1 MLKYWIWLATRKG
14 MGARSAYLVARH
26 FATPEAAYFA
36 DQAAYDA
43 IDGIR
48 GRESLLDK
56 DLREAEEILRTCY
69 NRGIFLVTMQD
80 AAYPQRLLALDD
92 PPLVLYGKGILPDL
106 NGPAIGVVGT
116 RKASLY
122 GLKQARRMG
131 YGLSRCGSAVISGGA
146 RGVDTEAMRGAL
158 TGGGPVVAV
167 LGCGVDV
174 VYPHENKS
182 LFQDVTANGCLLS
195 EYPPGTPPAA
205 EHFPIRN
212 RIISGISMGVLVVE
226 APERSGA
233 LITARRA
240 LDQGRDVFALPANVG
255 QDTGS
260 GNLQL
265 LRDGAILVRD
275 PWEILQEY
283 TGQFGQNLESR
294 NCDDWDGEDLPREK
308 EPVKKDIDKEKTSH
322 YIDAKKI
329 MDTLTPEEQRLALL
343 LEQGPAHIDS
353 LSEQMQ
359 QPAGSVLALLT
370 MLEVRGLV
378 KRLPGRRF
386 ALAEKC
392 S

>member
-158 TGGGPVVAV
+158 TGGSPVVAV

-329 MDTLTPEEQRLALL
+329 MDNLTPEEQRLALL

-386 ALAEKC
+386 ALAGKM
-392 S
+392 

>member
-14 MGARSAYLVARH
+14 MGARSAYLVSRH

-36 DQAAYDA
+36 DEAAYEA
-43 IDGIR
+43 IDGIH

-56 DLREAEEILRTCY
+56 DLREAEEILKTCY
-69 NRGIFLVTMQD
+69 NRGIFVVTMQD

-131 YGLSRCGSAVISGGA
+131 YGLSRCGGIVISGGA

-182 LFQDVTANGCLLS
+182 LFQDVAANGCLLS
-195 EYPPGTPPAA
+195 EYPPGTRPKP
-205 EHFPIRN
+205 EHFPVRN
-212 RIISGISMGVLVVE
+212 RIISGMSLGVLVVE

-283 TGQFGQNLESR
+283 TGQFGRNLESR
-294 NCDDWDGEDLPREK
+294 NCDGWDAAEPPREP
-308 EPVKKDIDKEKTSH
+308 EPVKKDIDNKKTTH
-322 YIDAKKI
+322 YIDAKNI

-343 LEQGPAHIDS
+343 LEQGPVHIDS
-353 LSEQMQ
+353 LSERMQ
-359 QPAGSVLALLT
+359 QPAGGVLALLT

-386 ALAEKC
+386 TLAGNM
-392 S
+392 

>member
-158 TGGGPVVAV
+158 TGGSPVVAV

-386 ALAEKC
+386 ALAGKM
-392 S
+392 

>member
-56 DLREAEEILRTCY
+56 DLRETEEILRTCY
-69 NRGIFLVTMQD
+69 NRGIFVVTMQD

-158 TGGGPVVAV
+158 TGGSPVVAV

-386 ALAEKC
+386 ALAGKM
-392 S
+392 